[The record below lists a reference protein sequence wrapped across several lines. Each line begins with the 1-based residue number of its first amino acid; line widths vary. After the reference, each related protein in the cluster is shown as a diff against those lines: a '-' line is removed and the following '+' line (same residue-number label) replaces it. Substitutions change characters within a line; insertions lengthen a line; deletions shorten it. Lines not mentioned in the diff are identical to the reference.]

1 MAFDALQVKALEG
14 LISFTNTIGLRS
26 TGVSPTWR
34 GGGKER
40 LGEKNEQI

>member
-34 GGGKER
+34 GGEREIGGK
-40 LGEKNEQI
+40 K